1 MKLKKLKKYL
11 SVAFL
16 SDVYFN
22 SSLFVIGEKKSNFKT
37 LHSYTF
43 LKVLTKKFFSEAN
56 ASLKS
61 FKYPLY
67 IKFFNSFSDMQKG
80 LAEDSKF
87 VFVNLREFF
96 FKTEYLIFKNSI
108 SFKNSFSHIEF
119 FLKKDKLFLSHLFS

>member
-1 MKLKKLKKYL
+1 MKLKKLKKSL

-16 SDVYFN
+16 SQVYFN

-56 ASLKS
+56 TSLKS
-61 FKYPLY
+61 LKYPLY
-67 IKFFNSFSDMQKG
+67 IKFFSDVSSMQKN
-80 LAEDSKF
+80 LTEDSKF
-87 VFVNLREFF
+87 IFINLRGFF
-96 FKTEYLIFKNSI
+96 FKTEYLVLKNSI
-108 SFKNSFSHIEF
+108 DFKNSFSHIEF